1 MNVTVSSMRKTYSKQ
16 AVLDGIH
23 FAVKKGECLGVIGP
37 NGSGKSTLLKLI
49 SGVEFPDDGS
59 VFLDGANLT
68 SLKSKEIA
76 RKVSV
81 LLQDALPQVDYS
93 VQSILE
99 MGRYPHQNWWGVD
112 VAESAT
118 MITDIA
124 YKLCLE
130 HLMHRSVSTLSGGER
145 QRVAIGKAMAQQ
157 PELLLLDEPTTFLDI
172 GYQMQ
177 MMDMVR
183 RWQEESGITVITVL
197 HDLNIAAQYCDR
209 ILVLHQ
215 GKQVVL
221 GTPSEVINDELIE
234 SVYGTKPIVLEH
246 PVNAIPQI
254 LLQPGN
260 VFLQ

>member
-1 MNVTVSSMRKTYSKQ
+1 
-16 AVLDGIH
+16 
-23 FAVKKGECLGVIGP
+23 
-37 NGSGKSTLLKLI
+37 
-49 SGVEFPDDGS
+49 
-59 VFLDGANLT
+59 
-68 SLKSKEIA
+68 
-76 RKVSV
+76 
-81 LLQDALPQVDYS
+81 
-93 VQSILE
+93 
-99 MGRYPHQNWWGVD
+99 
-112 VAESAT
+112 
-118 MITDIA
+118 
-124 YKLCLE
+124 
-130 HLMHRSVSTLSGGER
+130 
-145 QRVAIGKAMAQQ
+145 
-157 PELLLLDEPTTFLDI
+157 
-172 GYQMQ
+172 MQ